1 MRRIISAMQISV
13 DGYIEDRDGKLDWVD
28 TWEDEY
34 GFLDQVDACVLG
46 SVMYPGYEEY
56 WTAALDPK
64 RKLPFSGKLPT
75 AKEVEYAK
83 WASQTSHIVVSRK
96 PMKVAWKNS
105 RVISDLEEIRTL
117 KQGPGKDIH
126 VVGGATIVSSMMN
139 LELID
144 EIHLMI
150 NPVLLGG
157 GKALFKDVKERH
169 ALKLVS
175 AKPFK
180 SGKVSLIY
188 TTQPGRTEQ
197 K

>member
-83 WASQTSHIVVSRK
+83 WAYL
-96 PMKVAWKNS
+96 
-105 RVISDLEEIRTL
+105 VINGRARITE
-117 KQGPGKDIH
+117 
-126 VVGGATIVSSMMN
+126 GGAP
-139 LELID
+139 ELVNQ
-144 EIHLMI
+144 L
-150 NPVLLGG
+150 
-157 GKALFKDVKERH
+157 AQ
-169 ALKLVS
+169 
-175 AKPFK
+175 
-180 SGKVSLIY
+180 IY
-188 TTQPGRTEQ
+188 
-197 K
+197 

>member
-34 GFLDQVDACVLG
+34 GFLDQVDTCVLG

-83 WASQTSHIVVSRK
+83 WASQTPHIVVSRK
-96 PMKVAWKNS
+96 PLKVVWKNS
-105 RVISDLEEIRTL
+105 RVISDLEDIRKL
-117 KQGPGKDIH
+117 KQEPGKDIH
-126 VVGGATIVSSMMN
+126 VVGGAMLVSSMID
-139 LELID
+139 LGLID
-144 EIHLMI
+144 EIRLMI
-150 NPVLLGG
+150 NPVLFGG
-157 GKALFKDVKERH
+157 GKALFKGVTERH
-169 ALKLVS
+169 YLKFVS
-175 AKPFK
+175 AEQRVP
-180 SGKVSLIY
+180 GKVYVIY
-188 TTQPGRTEQ
+188 RVQQT
-197 K
+197 